1 MGSPR
6 LRPALLSKR
15 KLAGEEDVS
24 ELVFL
29 RCFFSD
35 RGPI

>member
-15 KLAGEEDVS
+15 KLAGEEDFS